1 MHKLLI
7 SPHFPIVKM
16 IIITGASGFI
26 GSCIAKQLYY
36 NGNTDL
42 ILVDKADLSKS
53 PYLKDMKYKEFVAFD
68 EFLKRLEAG
77 HYKSVQAI
85 IHMGA
90 CSSTTVYDKDFL
102 KQNNF
107 VYTKRLFDW
116 CTKNNSRLIYASS
129 AATYGDGSNGYSDD
143 VSKIKDLKPL
153 NPYGESKQM
162 FDMYALDNVNKPIQ
176 WVGLKFFNVYG
187 PNEYHKET
195 MASVIF
201 HSFNQIKKE
210 GKVRLFKSYKKG
222 FKDGEQMRDF
232 VYVKDVVSVV
242 LFFLEHKEING
253 IFNVGTGKA
262 RSFKDLVS
270 ATFTALDLKPNI
282 EYIEMPDALKDKYQY
297 FTEAEMAK
305 LKKAGYTKEFMSL
318 EEGAKDYV
326 VNYLDKGF
334 SSY

>member
-1 MHKLLI
+1 
-7 SPHFPIVKM
+7 M

-26 GSCIAKQLYY
+26 GSCIAKELNYQ
-36 NGNTDL
+36 GREDL
-42 ILVDKADLSKS
+42 ILVDKEELRKS
-53 PYLKDMKYKEFVAFD
+53 PYFKGMKFKEFVPFD
-68 EFLKRLEAG
+68 DFIKRLENG
-77 HYKSVQAI
+77 KYKNVDAI

-116 CTKNNSRLIYASS
+116 CTENGSRLIYASS
-129 AATYGDGSNGYSDD
+129 AATYGDGSQGYSDD
-143 VSKIKDLKPL
+143 VAKMKSLKPL

-162 FDMYALDNVNKPIQ
+162 FDMYALDAAKMPSQ

-210 GKVRLFKSYKKG
+210 GFVKLFKSYKKG

-242 LFFLEHKEING
+242 LFFFEHKDICG

-262 RSFKDLVS
+262 RSFKDLVT
-270 ATFTALDLKPNI
+270 ATFVALNLKPNI
-282 EYIEMPDALKDKYQY
+282 QYIEMPDVLKDKYQY
-297 FTEAEMAK
+297 FTEAEMSK
-305 LKKAGYTKEFMSL
+305 LRKIGYNKEFYSL
-318 EEGAKDYV
+318 EDGVKDYV
-326 VNYLDKGF
+326 QNYLDKEF